1 MENVTDPN
9 EVEKAWEDLGRPEEP
24 KIAFAYTVVVGV
36 DGSVTTQVAEPSDTV
51 SRKANSFDIY
61 TTCKD
66 IAHDIDSQILA
77 DRVSK
82 TVIANLRP
90 QDSAKELREKLM
102 SALSDRG
109 IDTPKP

>member
-1 MENVTDPN
+1 MEPVENPI
-9 EVEKAWEDLGRPEEP
+9 EKEKAWEDLGRPEDI
-24 KIAFAYTVVVGV
+24 KIAFAYTVIVGT
-36 DGSVTTQVAEPSDTV
+36 DGSVSTQVAEPSETV

-77 DRVSK
+77 DRVAK

-90 QDSAKELREKLM
+90 QDSARELKERLI

-109 IDTPKP
+109 IDTPKS

>member
-1 MENVTDPN
+1 MEQVNDPV
-9 EVEKAWEDLGRPEEP
+9 EKEKAWEDLGRPEEP
-24 KIAFAYTVVVGV
+24 KVAFAYTVIVGT
-36 DGSVTTQVAEPSDTV
+36 DGSVTTQVAEPSETV

-82 TVIANLRP
+82 TVLANLRP
-90 QDSAKELREKLM
+90 QDSAKDLRERLM

-109 IDTPKP
+109 IETPKP

>member
-1 MENVTDPN
+1 MEPVIDPV
-9 EVEKAWEDLGRPEEP
+9 EKEKAWEDLGRPEEP
-24 KIAFAYTVVVGV
+24 KIAFAYTVIVGM
-36 DGSVTTQVAEPSDTV
+36 DGSLNTQIAEPSDTI

-82 TVIANLRP
+82 TVLANLRP
-90 QDSAKELREKLM
+90 QDSAKELREKLI